1 MSTALTSNKKSDII
15 KTTWRYRL
23 ARSRTSPSHGEDT
36 GSNPVSARISYYFSE
51 RDSKRAVPPN
61 LRSSASG
68 TTHPLD
74 GCPGQQARR
83 VADPE
88 RERSERA
95 GRRIPLALFCY
106 ALRLGKEGVGLR
118 SNIEINEF
126 CEALPH
132 LNFFGFSLILDSS
145 RDFSY
150 IKNTLKRRPH
160 GKKIL
165 LFKGREG
172 CL

>member
-95 GRRIPLALFCY
+95 GRRIPLALES
-106 ALRLGKEGVGLR
+106 REK
-118 SNIEINEF
+118 
-126 CEALPH
+126 H
-132 LNFFGFSLILDSS
+132 FSLILDSS